1 MVKLTK
7 QNGEEF
13 YLNID
18 LIEVI
23 KEVPHTVIITVNE
36 DKYLVKEPAEEI
48 IERIV
53 KFRRKIY
60 YDKDMVVKGD
70 L

>member
-18 LIEVI
+18 LIEII

-36 DKYLVKEPAEEI
+36 DKYLVQESAEEI
-48 IERIV
+48 IQRIV
-53 KFRRKIY
+53 KFRRKTY
-60 YDKDMVVKGD
+60 YDKDLVVKGD
-70 L
+70 S

>member
-23 KEVPHTVIITVNE
+23 KEVPHTVIITVND
-36 DKYLVKEPAEEI
+36 DKYLVKETAEEI
-48 IERIV
+48 LKRII

-70 L
+70 S

>member
-18 LIEVI
+18 LIEII
-23 KEVPHTVIITVNE
+23 KEVPHTVIITINE
-36 DKYLVKEPAEEI
+36 DKYLVKESAEEI
-48 IERIV
+48 LRKIV
-53 KFRRKIY
+53 EFRRKTY

-70 L
+70 S

>member
-23 KEVPHTVIITVNE
+23 KEVPHTVIITTNE
-36 DKYLVKEPAEEI
+36 DKYLVKESAEEI
-48 IERIV
+48 IKRIIE
-53 KFRRKIY
+53 FRRKIY

-70 L
+70 S

>member
-13 YLNID
+13 YLNIE

-23 KEVPHTVIITVNE
+23 KEVPHTVIITTNE
-36 DKYLVKEPAEEI
+36 DKYLVKESAEEI
-48 IERIV
+48 IKRIIE
-53 KFRRKIY
+53 FRRKIY

-70 L
+70 S

>member
-23 KEVPHTVIITVNE
+23 KEVPHTVIITTNE
-36 DKYLVKEPAEEI
+36 DKYLVKESAEEVI
-48 IERIV
+48 KKIV
-53 KFRRKIY
+53 EFRRKIY

-70 L
+70 S

>member
-18 LIEVI
+18 LIEII
-23 KEVPHTVIITVNE
+23 KEVPHTVIITVND
-36 DKYLVKEPAEEI
+36 DKYLVKESAEEI
-48 IERIV
+48 LNRIV

-70 L
+70 S

>member
-23 KEVPHTVIITVNE
+23 KEVPHTVIITTNE
-36 DKYLVKEPAEEI
+36 DKYLVKESAEEVI
-48 IERIV
+48 KRIV
-53 KFRRKIY
+53 EFRRKIY

-70 L
+70 S

>member
-18 LIEVI
+18 LIEII
-23 KEVPHTVIITVNE
+23 KEVPHTVIITVND
-36 DKYLVKEPAEEI
+36 DKYLVKETAEEI
-48 IERIV
+48 LKRIV
-53 KFRRKIY
+53 EFRRKTY

-70 L
+70 S

>member
-36 DKYLVKEPAEEI
+36 DRYLVKESAEEI
-48 IERIV
+48 VERIV

>member
-1 MVKLTK
+1 MVRLTK

-23 KEVPHTVIITVNE
+23 KEVPHTVIITVND
-36 DKYLVKEPAEEI
+36 DKYLVKESAEEI
-48 IERIV
+48 LKRIV
-53 KFRRKIY
+53 EFRRKTY

-70 L
+70 S

>member
-18 LIEVI
+18 LIEII
-23 KEVPHTVIITVNE
+23 KEVPHTVIITVND
-36 DKYLVKEPAEEI
+36 DKYLVKESAEEI
-48 IERIV
+48 LNRIV

-60 YDKDMVVKGD
+60 YDKDMLIKGD
-70 L
+70 S

>member
-36 DKYLVKEPAEEI
+36 DKYLVKESAEEI
-48 IERIV
+48 VERIV

-70 L
+70 

>member
-36 DKYLVKEPAEEI
+36 DKYLVKESAKEI
-48 IERIV
+48 VERII

>member
-1 MVKLTK
+1 MIKLTK

-36 DKYLVKEPAEEI
+36 DRYLVKESADEI
-48 IERIV
+48 VERII
-53 KFRRKIY
+53 KFRRRTY
-60 YDKDMVVKGD
+60 YDKDIVVKGD
-70 L
+70 I

>member
-18 LIEVI
+18 LIEII
-23 KEVPHTVIITVNE
+23 KEVPHTVIITVND
-36 DKYLVKEPAEEI
+36 DKYLVKESAEEI
-48 IERIV
+48 LKRIV
-53 KFRRKIY
+53 EFRRKTY

-70 L
+70 S

>member
-1 MVKLTK
+1 MVRLTK

-18 LIEVI
+18 LIEII
-23 KEVPHTVIITVNE
+23 KEVPHTVIITVND
-36 DKYLVKEPAEEI
+36 DKYLVKETAEEI
-48 IERIV
+48 LKRII

-70 L
+70 S

>member
-13 YLNID
+13 YLNIE

-23 KEVPHTVIITVNE
+23 KEVPHTVIITTNE
-36 DKYLVKEPAEEI
+36 DKYLVKESAEEVI
-48 IERIV
+48 KRIV
-53 KFRRKIY
+53 EFRRKIY

-70 L
+70 S

>member
-48 IERIV
+48 IERLSLIH
-53 KFRRKIY
+53 I
-60 YDKDMVVKGD
+60 
-70 L
+70 